1 MSYILF
7 HWALLFLTTQM
18 RRQEEKQVRI
28 RFPRD
33 SEPARL
39 RPHERKTCPAPD
51 NRRKISDMRI
61 KLILIS
67 LVVFSTALLAER
79 TRLRPGRNAY
89 TPQQDVELGREV
101 AKEAEQQL
109 VLVNNSSANMYIGRL
124 GQSLASKAPNEN
136 KFPFYFKI
144 VDDQS

>member
-1 MSYILF
+1 
-7 HWALLFLTTQM
+7 
-18 RRQEEKQVRI
+18 
-28 RFPRD
+28 
-33 SEPARL
+33 
-39 RPHERKTCPAPD
+39 
-51 NRRKISDMRI
+51 MRI

-109 VLVNNSSANMYIGRL
+109 VLVNNSSANQWYLGDFDYDGMCDGDDVTALGSTYNPKAGVIAPFT
-124 GQSLASKAPNEN
+124 GQSLAAPRTLSAMAMDA
-136 KFPFYFKI
+136 FASDTSADSAASAG
-144 VDDQS
+144 VLV